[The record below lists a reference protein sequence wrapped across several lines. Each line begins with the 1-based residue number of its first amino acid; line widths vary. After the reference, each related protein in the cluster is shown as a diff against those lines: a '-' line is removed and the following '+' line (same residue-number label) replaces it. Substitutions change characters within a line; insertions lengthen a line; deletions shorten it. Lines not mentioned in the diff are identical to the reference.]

1 MDAEEVTV
9 VVIQNFRSS
18 GSFRKGFVCERG
30 CFFMGLII
38 PASLFNPEDYILSVL
53 TPEERLDAAFRV
65 AEAAFKGTNL
75 TMKDVENAVKTIRRK
90 AYATKK

>member
-1 MDAEEVTV
+1 MRTTV
-9 VVIQNFRSS
+9 IKITPQ
-18 GSFRKGFVCERG
+18 
-30 CFFMGLII
+30 
-38 PASLFNPEDYILSVL
+38 DYILSVL

-65 AEAAFKGTNL
+65 ASAAIKGTSL

>member
-1 MDAEEVTV
+1 MRTTS
-9 VVIQNFRSS
+9 I
-18 GSFRKGFVCERG
+18 K
-30 CFFMGLII
+30 IT
-38 PASLFNPEDYILSVL
+38 PEDYILSVL

-65 AEAAFKGTNL
+65 AEAALKGTTL

>member
-1 MDAEEVTV
+1 MRTTAIKIT
-9 VVIQNFRSS
+9 
-18 GSFRKGFVCERG
+18 
-30 CFFMGLII
+30 
-38 PASLFNPEDYILSVL
+38 PEDYILSVL

-65 AEAAFKGTNL
+65 AEAAFKWTSL

>member
-1 MDAEEVTV
+1 MTAGKEGRTMRTTA
-9 VVIQNFRSS
+9 I
-18 GSFRKGFVCERG
+18 K
-30 CFFMGLII
+30 IT
-38 PASLFNPEDYILSVL
+38 PEDYILSVL
-53 TPEERLDAAFRV
+53 TPEERLAAAFRV

>member
-1 MDAEEVTV
+1 MRVECYADSAVEKEGWAMRTTAIKITPEE
-9 VVIQNFRSS
+9 
-18 GSFRKGFVCERG
+18 
-30 CFFMGLII
+30 
-38 PASLFNPEDYILSVL
+38 YILSVL

-65 AEAAFKGTNL
+65 AEAAFKGTSL